1 MRPLR
6 VLTVLALA
14 AGVLTCGGDPP
25 GGDVVFQLT
34 TPNQDDGAVQFSVRA
49 AEPNTVSAVT
59 ALCGGCQV
67 YSQVVSDTEIRGVL
81 VGDVVAGPVLS
92 VTVSDRGA
100 DAYVASVVSAASRT
114 YALRAVEGYALNPTQ

>member
-6 VLTVLALA
+6 ALTGLALV
-14 AGVLTCGGDPP
+14 AGLLTCGGDPP
-25 GGDVVFQLT
+25 AGDVVFALA

-49 AEPNTVSAVT
+49 VEPNTVSAVT

-67 YSQVVSDTEIRGVL
+67 YSQAVSDTEIRGVL

-100 DAYVASVVSAASRT
+100 DAYAASVVSAASRT
-114 YALRAVEGYALNPTQ
+114 YGLRGVAGYALNPTQ

>member
-6 VLTVLALA
+6 ALTGLALV
-14 AGVLTCGGDPP
+14 AGLLTCGGDPP
-25 GGDVVFQLT
+25 AGDVVFALA

-49 AEPNTVSAVT
+49 VEPNTVSAVT

-67 YSQVVSDTEIRGVL
+67 YSQVMSDTEIRGVL

-100 DAYVASVVSAASRT
+100 DAYAASVVSAASRT
-114 YALRAVEGYALNPTQ
+114 YSLRAVAGYVLNLTQ